1 MSLKRV
7 EAAVGVLKLPITARA
22 VGCRFAKTAM
32 PTIAPPEV
40 LDTCSMTRHLQKQI
54 VKSILPSGS
63 FGDKGRKIVTV
74 RVSNCVTNRY
84 HQYPFVYNK
93 KLIAQ
98 PLRQIQPTGRSE
110 MREADVRSFLFHMLK
125 WKSTGIL
132 KCGLKTIGI
141 YGR

>member
-1 MSLKRV
+1 
-7 EAAVGVLKLPITARA
+7 VLKLPITARA
-22 VGCRFAKTAM
+22 AGCRFAKTAM

-40 LDTCSMTRHLQKQI
+40 LDTCSMTCHLQKQI

-110 MREADVRSFLFHMLK
+110 MR
-125 WKSTGIL
+125 
-132 KCGLKTIGI
+132 
-141 YGR
+141 GRCAVVFIPYAEMDINRNPRMWIEDDRYLRKMKLMSR

>member
-1 MSLKRV
+1 
-7 EAAVGVLKLPITARA
+7 
-22 VGCRFAKTAM
+22 M

-93 KLIAQ
+93 KINSSTFTTNSTY
-98 PLRQIQPTGRSE
+98 RQIGNERGRCAVVFIPYAE
-110 MREADVRSFLFHMLK
+110 MEINRNPKMWIEDDRYLRKMKLMS
-125 WKSTGIL
+125 
-132 KCGLKTIGI
+132 
-141 YGR
+141 R